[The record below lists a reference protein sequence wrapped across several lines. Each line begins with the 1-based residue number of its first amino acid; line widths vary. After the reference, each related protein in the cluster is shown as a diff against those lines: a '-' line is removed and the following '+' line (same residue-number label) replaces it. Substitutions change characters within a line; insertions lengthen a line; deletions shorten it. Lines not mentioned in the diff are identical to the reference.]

1 MLTSAS
7 CLSLY
12 CHVPVVGPLQL
23 QETDKQGRH
32 CYNVSHLTDKRVK
45 TQRLWLAQG
54 PIRATRA
61 KNCPSHSQCGLPP
74 RISCALASPVVIHLM
89 PLKPT
94 SCLPV
99 LLSLPLCL
107 CYRVTAGPLW
117 YLPQP
122 SWEVALRSW
131 TSSFCWSAWGRE
143 TSSPLPHPLWEC
155 LTNKWLPGWM
165 KPPHLTYTHLNQ
177 VSEWA
182 FHHGARIKEH

>member
-7 CLSLY
+7 CLSLS
-12 CHVPVVGPLQL
+12 CCVRVVGPLLSSQQL

-32 CYNVSHLTDKRVK
+32 CYNVSHLTDKRAK

-54 PIRATRA
+54 PIIATGARY
-61 KNCPSHSQCGLPP
+61 CPSRSHCGLPS
-74 RISCALASPVVIHLM
+74 RISCALASPVAIHLM

-94 SCLPV
+94 SCLPL

-117 YLPQP
+117 YLPQS
-122 SWEVALRSW
+122 SWEVALRNW
-131 TSSFCWSAWGRE
+131 L
-143 TSSPLPHPLWEC
+143 PLPVGQPEGEKHPCEC
-155 LTNKWLPGWM
+155 LMNKQLPGWM

-182 FHHGARIKEH
+182 FHHGTRIK